1 MEHRSE
7 VNIVAVLGARWSL
20 EIETEE
26 LSELNV
32 ELVQN
37 MGTSSEEIIS
47 SAKDAV
53 AILAGSPPKFTKEVL
68 SQLPSLKI
76 IARYG
81 VGVDKIDVPA
91 ATELGIMVANLPD
104 VFAEEVAT
112 HTLALILGTM
122 RKLVQSHHLVKSGRW
137 EVAPLKPMF
146 STEDQV
152 LGIVGL
158 GNIGQAVA
166 RKAQPF
172 GFEILIHDPYLS
184 PEVLAQFNAE
194 RVDLETL
201 LMRSDVVALT
211 APHTEETHHMI
222 NEAALK
228 KMKSTCLLINTSRGG
243 LIDEKALENGLSEGW
258 IAGAGLDVM
267 DKEPVEASRP
277 LLQSDKLIVT
287 PHTAWYTEQ
296 AMVRMRR
303 LACQEVG
310 RVLQGERP
318 INLVNPDL

>member
-1 MEHRSE
+1 MEQRSE
-7 VNIVAVLGARWSL
+7 SNIVAVLGARWSL

-26 LSELNV
+26 LSEFNV
-32 ELVQN
+32 RLVQN
-37 MGTSSEEIIS
+37 MGTSFEEIVS
-47 SAKDAV
+47 SAKNAV
-53 AILAGSPPKFTKEVL
+53 AILAGSPPKFTRDVL

-112 HTLALILGTM
+112 HTMALVLGTT
-122 RKLVQSHHLVKSGRW
+122 RKLVHSHELVKSGRW

-172 GFEILIHDPYLS
+172 GFEILIYDPYLS
-184 PEVLAQFNAE
+184 PEVLAQFDAE
-194 RVDLETL
+194 SVDLDTL
-201 LMRSDVVALT
+201 LTRADVIALT
-211 APHTEETHHMI
+211 APHTDETHQMI
-222 NEAALK
+222 NAEALN
-228 KMKSTCLLINTSRGG
+228 KMKSTAFLVNTSRGG
-243 LIDEKALENGLSEGW
+243 LIDEKALEKGLSEGW

-267 DKEPVEASRP
+267 DNEPVEASRP

-318 INLVNPDL
+318 KNLVNPVL

>member
-1 MEHRSE
+1 MEQTSE
-7 VNIVAVLGARWSL
+7 KHVIAVLGARWTL
-20 EIETEE
+20 EVESEE
-26 LSELNV
+26 LSALNV
-32 ELVQN
+32 EFVQD
-37 MGTSSEEIIS
+37 MGTSPEDIVA
-47 SAKDAV
+47 SAKNAV
-53 AILAGSPPKFTKEVL
+53 AILAGSPPRFTREVL
-68 SQLPSLKI
+68 AQLPNLKI

-81 VGVDKIDVPA
+81 VGVDKIDVQA
-91 ATELGIMVANLPD
+91 ASELGIMIANLPD

-112 HTLALILGTM
+112 HTMALVLGMM
-122 RKLVQSHHLVKSGRW
+122 RRLVQSHQLVKMGRW

-166 RKAQPF
+166 RKAKPF
-172 GFEILIHDPYLS
+172 GFEMLIHDPYLS
-184 PEVLAQFNAE
+184 PEVLSQFDAE
-194 RVDLETL
+194 SVDLETL
-201 LMRSDVVALT
+201 FTRSDVIALT
-211 APHTEETHHMI
+211 APHTDETHHMI
-222 NEAALK
+222 NETALK
-228 KMKSTCLLINTSRGG
+228 QMKATAFVVNTSRGG
-243 LIDEKALENGLSEGW
+243 LIDEEALERGLTEGW

-267 DKEPVEASRP
+267 DNEPVEAERA

-310 RVLQGERP
+310 RVLKGEKP
-318 INLVNPDL
+318 INLVHPN

>member
-1 MEHRSE
+1 MEESNQSN
-7 VNIVAVLGARWSL
+7 VVAVLGARWSL
-20 EIETEE
+20 EVETEE
-26 LSELNV
+26 LGDLDV
-32 ELVQN
+32 QLVQN
-37 MGTSSEEIIS
+37 MGTSPEEIIAT
-47 SAKDAV
+47 AKDAV
-53 AILAGSPPKFTKEVL
+53 AILAGSPPRFTREVL
-68 SQLPSLKI
+68 TQLPSLKI

-91 ATELGIMVANLPD
+91 AVDLGIMVTNLPD

-112 HTLALILGTM
+112 HTMALILGGM
-122 RKLVQSHHLVKSGRW
+122 RRLVESHRLVMAGRW

-172 GFEILIHDPYLS
+172 GFEILVHDPYLS
-184 PEVLAQFNAE
+184 PEALERFDAE
-194 RVDLETL
+194 SVDLDTL
-201 LMRSDVVALT
+201 FSRSDVVALT
-211 APHTEETHHMI
+211 APHTEETHLMI
-222 NEAALK
+222 NERTLK
-228 KMKSTCLLINTSRGG
+228 MMKPSAIVVNTSRGG
-243 LIDEKALENGLSEGW
+243 LIDEAALQVGLEQGW

-267 DKEPVEASRP
+267 ENEPVEVSRP
-277 LLQSDKLIVT
+277 LLQLDNLIVT

-303 LACQEVG
+303 LACQEVA
-310 RVLQGERP
+310 RVLNGESP
-318 INLVNPDL
+318 VNLVSA

>member
-1 MEHRSE
+1 MDQSSQL
-7 VNIVAVLGARWSL
+7 NIVAVLGARWSL

-26 LSELNV
+26 LAELGV
-32 ELVQN
+32 ELIQN
-37 MGTSSEEIIS
+37 MGTSAEEIVS

-53 AILAGSPPKFTKEVL
+53 AILAGSPPRFTREVL
-68 SQLPSLKI
+68 SQLPKLKI

-91 ATELGIMVANLPD
+91 AAELGIMVANLPD

-112 HTLALILGTM
+112 HTMALVLGAM
-122 RKLVQSHHLVKSGRW
+122 RKLVQSHQMVQAGRW

-158 GNIGQAVA
+158 GSIGQAVA

-172 GFEILIHDPYLS
+172 GFETLIYDPYLS
-184 PEVLAQFNAE
+184 PDILAQFDAQN
-194 RVDLETL
+194 VDLETL
-201 LMRSDVVALT
+201 LTRSDVITLT
-211 APHTEETHHMI
+211 APHTDETHHMI
-222 NEAALK
+222 NESSLK
-228 KMKSTCLLINTSRGG
+228 KMKSTSLVVNTSRGG
-243 LIDEKALENGLSEGW
+243 LIDEKALERGLAEGW

-267 DKEPVEASRP
+267 ENEPVEAERP
-277 LLQSDKLIVT
+277 LLQSGKLIVT

-296 AMVRMRR
+296 AMVRMRH

-310 RVLQGERP
+310 RVLMGERP
-318 INLVNPDL
+318 LNLVNPD

>member
-1 MEHRSE
+1 MDQSSQL
-7 VNIVAVLGARWSL
+7 NIVAVLGARWSL

-26 LSELNV
+26 LSELGV
-32 ELVQN
+32 ELIQN
-37 MGTSSEEIIS
+37 MGTSAEEIVS

-53 AILAGSPPKFTKEVL
+53 AILAGSPPRFTREVL
-68 SQLPSLKI
+68 SQLPKLKI

-81 VGVDKIDVPA
+81 VGVDKIDVLA

-112 HTLALILGTM
+112 HTMALVLGAM
-122 RKLVQSHHLVKSGRW
+122 RKLVQSHQMVQAGRW

-158 GNIGQAVA
+158 GSIGQAVA

-172 GFEILIHDPYLS
+172 GFETLIYDPYLS
-184 PEVLAQFNAE
+184 PDILAQFDAQN
-194 RVDLETL
+194 VDLETL
-201 LMRSDVVALT
+201 LTRSDVITLT
-211 APHTEETHHMI
+211 APHTDETHHMI
-222 NEAALK
+222 NESALK
-228 KMKSTCLLINTSRGG
+228 KMKSTSLVVNTSRGG
-243 LIDEKALENGLSEGW
+243 LIDEKALERGLAEGW

-267 DKEPVEASRP
+267 ENEPVEAERP
-277 LLQSDKLIVT
+277 LLQSGKLIVT

-296 AMVRMRR
+296 AMVRMRH

-310 RVLQGERP
+310 RVLMGERP
-318 INLVNPDL
+318 LNLVNPD

>member
-1 MEHRSE
+1 MEQSSE
-7 VNIVAVLGARWSL
+7 KNIVAVLGARWTL
-20 EIETEE
+20 EVESEE
-26 LSELNV
+26 LSPLNV

-37 MGTSSEEIIS
+37 MGTSPEDIVAT
-47 SAKDAV
+47 AKDAV
-53 AILAGSPPKFTKEVL
+53 AILAGSPPKFSREVL
-68 SQLPSLKI
+68 TQLPNLKI

-81 VGVDKIDVPA
+81 VGVDKIDVQA
-91 ATELGIMVANLPD
+91 ASELGIMVANLPD

-112 HTLALILGTM
+112 HTMALVLGMM
-122 RKLVQSHHLVKSGRW
+122 RRLVQSHQLAKMGRW

-172 GFEILIHDPYLS
+172 GFEILVHDPYLS
-184 PEVLAQFNAE
+184 PEIFAQFDAE
-194 RVDLETL
+194 SVDLEALFT
-201 LMRSDVVALT
+201 RSDIIALT
-211 APHTEETHHMI
+211 APHTDDTHHLI
-222 NEAALK
+222 NEESLK
-228 KMKSTCLLINTSRGG
+228 QMKPTAFVVNTSRGG
-243 LIDEKALENGLSEGW
+243 LIDEKALEKGLAEGW

-267 DKEPVEASRP
+267 EDEPVEADRA
-277 LLQSDKLIVT
+277 LLQSDKLTVT

-310 RVLQGERP
+310 RVLKGEEP
-318 INLVNPDL
+318 INLVHPS

>member
-1 MEHRSE
+1 MEQIKE
-7 VNIVAVLGARWSL
+7 TKVVAVLGARWTL
-20 EIETEE
+20 EVETEE
-26 LSELNV
+26 LSSYDV
-32 ELVQN
+32 ELVQD
-37 MGTSSEEIIS
+37 MGTSSEDIVAT
-47 SAKDAV
+47 AKDAV
-53 AILAGSPPKFTKEVL
+53 AVLAGSPPKFTREVL
-68 SQLPSLKI
+68 SQLPHLKI

-91 ATELGIMVANLPD
+91 ASDLGIMVANLPD

-112 HTLALILGTM
+112 HTMALVLGTM
-122 RKLVQSHHLVKSGRW
+122 RRLVQSDQLAKSGRW

-152 LGIVGL
+152 LGIAGL

-184 PEVLAQFNAE
+184 PEVIAQFDAE
-194 RVDLETL
+194 SVDLDAL
-201 LMRSDVVALT
+201 LTRSDVIALT
-211 APHTEETHHMI
+211 APHTDETHHMI
-222 NEAALK
+222 NEGALK
-228 KMKSTCLLINTSRGG
+228 KMKPTAFVINTSRGG
-243 LIDEKALENGLSEGW
+243 LIDENALEKGLQEGW

-267 DKEPVEASRP
+267 DNEPVEASRP
-277 LLQSDKLIVT
+277 LLHSDKVIVT

-310 RVLQGERP
+310 RVLQGGKP
-318 INLVNPDL
+318 LNLVRSN